1 MRNSPTWELYDMDAD
16 RNEMHDLAA
25 KRPEIVAKMNAQ
37 WLAWW
42 KDCTGKEWTGKAPAK
57 EKDE

>member
-1 MRNSPTWELYDMDAD
+1 MRNSPTWELYDLAAD

-25 KRPEIVAKMNAQ
+25 KRPDLVAKMNAQ

-42 KDCTGKEWTGKAPAK
+42 KDCTGKEWTGTPPK
-57 EKDE
+57 EKADE